1 MFFVRIPRNRT
12 RRSRAQPHPCGYT
25 FTDGTDDVADPAVRI
40 GQFVDQFAARGG
52 LKSVCG
58 ADLTLPLTHIGLAA
72 KQLMG
77 DPCLPVAVANPAA
90 QSCEVI
96 EDGVELP
103 ACTSAAAT
111 NCFRIVRDAARCAAS
126 PDQLRVELSRIDAP
140 GTPVYDH
147 VRCVTAP

>member
-1 MFFVRIPRNRT
+1 VG
-12 RRSRAQPHPCGYT
+12 RALHH
-25 FTDGTDDVADPAVRI
+25 DVADPAFRI

-147 VRCVTAP
+147 VRCVTAR